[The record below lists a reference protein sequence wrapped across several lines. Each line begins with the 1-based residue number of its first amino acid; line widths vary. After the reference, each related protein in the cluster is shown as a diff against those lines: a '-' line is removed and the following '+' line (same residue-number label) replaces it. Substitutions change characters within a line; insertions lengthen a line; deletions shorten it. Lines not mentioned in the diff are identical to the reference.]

1 MQTLE
6 QFILAGHSPS
16 TTANYLYEIKNFIK
30 TQPKARYLKYMD
42 VIKYFAELVNK
53 YPNVNTRIR
62 ILSAIK
68 QYYNYLIFANKR
80 SDHPCKSFCIRRKR
94 TQIQIQNL
102 FSMEELQM
110 LMNRE
115 NRYENL
121 GTRNK
126 VIISLLIYQ
135 ALTSAE
141 IINLNVSNIDLDT
154 GTIKIKASR
163 NISGRTLYLNK
174 SQIKLFDT
182 YINDIRLKIKRTDT
196 NRLILNKLG
205 QAHGIT
211 IDGIFAVIE
220 PLKSLFPDKI
230 LNPERI
236 RMSVISHW
244 LNDKKLPIE
253 IVMDLSGQKWPSSIM
268 MYKRIDVEEQR
279 KIINRYHPLK

>member
-1 MQTLE
+1 
-6 QFILAGHSPS
+6 
-16 TTANYLYEIKNFIK
+16 
-30 TQPKARYLKYMD
+30 
-42 VIKYFAELVNK
+42 
-53 YPNVNTRIR
+53 
-62 ILSAIK
+62 
-68 QYYNYLIFANKR
+68 
-80 SDHPCKSFCIRRKR
+80 
-94 TQIQIQNL
+94 
-102 FSMEELQM
+102 MEELQM
-110 LMNRE
+110 LMKRE

-121 GTRNK
+121 DTRNK

-135 ALTSAE
+135 ALTNAE

-163 NISGRTLYLNK
+163 NISGRTLYLHK

-182 YINDIRLKIKRTDT
+182 YINDVRLRIKRTDT
-196 NRLILNKLG
+196 NRFILNKLG

-244 LNDKKLPIE
+244 LNDKKLPVE
-253 IVMDLSGQKWPSSIM
+253 IVMDLSGQKWPSSVM

-279 KIINRYHPLK
+279 KIINKFHPLK